1 MVELIKEFPLSDIG
15 GQMMEEKIRKVA
27 YTKQEVNIMID
38 RAVKVAVEEA
48 RRIDA
53 ESMRKHNRDATV
65 ISMILGF
72 TALAL
77 FVDGLLRL
85 LGIIP
90 PFMQIDIDVLDK
102 IVERVENDVI
112 DKVRQVPIQKI
123 LQSGFRW
130 MVLIFV
136 VCWVITLVYAVRLMY
151 SLYSTTDYGVIE
163 GKKVIRKIPHPE
175 MMEVKPGDELMV
187 VKFGDEEPKDE
198 LHEELKNR
206 IEELEDDDEDDDG
219 EGDVVI
225 SRR

>member
-1 MVELIKEFPLSDIG
+1 MVELIKSFPVSDIG
-15 GQMMEEKIRKVA
+15 GLMMEEKIRKVA

-102 IVERVENDVI
+102 IVDRVESDVI
-112 DKVRQVPIQKI
+112 DRVSQVPIQKI
-123 LQSGFRW
+123 LQSGFR
-130 MVLIFV
+130 
-136 VCWVITLVYAVRLMY
+136 
-151 SLYSTTDYGVIE
+151 
-163 GKKVIRKIPHPE
+163 
-175 MMEVKPGDELMV
+175 
-187 VKFGDEEPKDE
+187 
-198 LHEELKNR
+198 
-206 IEELEDDDEDDDG
+206 
-219 EGDVVI
+219 
-225 SRR
+225 